1 MNNKEF
7 TSELSRRLGYTLKDT
22 SELVT
27 SLLSDMTRQLEEGN
41 MISIQGF
48 GTFEVKKKAERISVN
63 PTTKQRMLV
72 PPKLVLTYKPSTL
85 LRISLSDLSFKIF
98 HIMNEKLNIQDLIDL
113 LAEKHGMSKK
123 NADSFVKEFFQLIEE
138 ALEKD
143 KYVKI
148 KGLGAF
154 KLIDVE
160 SRESVNVNTGERF
173 EIQGHTKVSFT
184 PEPALKDI
192 INKPFAHFE
201 TVVLN
206 EGTVLEDTPVDSGSE
221 EDEDTEQKVEDV
233 VPEVVAG
240 SAVETPEIA
249 EKIDSPVEPEP
260 VEEAVVPVETV
271 ASEEVNE
278 ERVEVIKTAG
288 PAESS
293 AMKYFIAIVAL
304 VVLLCAGTVAYL
316 YYPDWFDGLSAE
328 SPVEETADNEAG
340 NAAGNTV
347 LMDSVGVKD
356 SVVIAVKDT
365 VSKKLIAEPVIKQQ
379 EAPVAVRQPVV
390 AAATSA
396 SQPKKEKKVEYVP
409 DSTNYTIAGTQAT
422 YTIKPG
428 ETLTRVALRFY
439 GTKALYPY
447 IVKHNPDV
455 IKKPDN
461 VPAGTTIKIP
471 KLVKKQ

>member
-1 MNNKEF
+1 M
-7 TSELSRRLGYTLKDT
+7 
-22 SELVT
+22 
-27 SLLSDMTRQLEEGN
+27 
-41 MISIQGF
+41 
-48 GTFEVKKKAERISVN
+48 
-63 PTTKQRMLV
+63 
-72 PPKLVLTYKPSTL
+72 
-85 LRISLSDLSFKIF
+85 
-98 HIMNEKLNIQDLIDL
+98 
-113 LAEKHGMSKK
+113 
-123 NADSFVKEFFQLIEE
+123 
-138 ALEKD
+138 
-143 KYVKI
+143 
-148 KGLGAF
+148 
-154 KLIDVE
+154 
-160 SRESVNVNTGERF
+160 
-173 EIQGHTKVSFT
+173 
-184 PEPALKDI
+184 
-192 INKPFAHFE
+192 
-201 TVVLN
+201 
-206 EGTVLEDTPVDSGSE
+206 
-221 EDEDTEQKVEDV
+221 
-233 VPEVVAG
+233 PEVVAG

-316 YYPDWFDGLSAE
+316 YYPDWFDELSAE
-328 SPVEETADNEAG
+328 PPVEETAGNEVG

-347 LMDSVGVKD
+347 LMDSIGVKD
-356 SVVIAVKDT
+356 SVAIAVKDT
-365 VSKKLIAEPVIKQQ
+365 VSKKLMAEPVIKQQ
-379 EAPVAVRQPVV
+379 EAPVAVKQTVV
-390 AAATSA
+390 AATSA
-396 SQPKKEKKVEYVP
+396 SQPKKQKKVEYVP

>member
-1 MNNKEF
+1 
-7 TSELSRRLGYTLKDT
+7 
-22 SELVT
+22 
-27 SLLSDMTRQLEEGN
+27 
-41 MISIQGF
+41 
-48 GTFEVKKKAERISVN
+48 
-63 PTTKQRMLV
+63 
-72 PPKLVLTYKPSTL
+72 
-85 LRISLSDLSFKIF
+85 
-98 HIMNEKLNIQDLIDL
+98 MNEKLNIQDLIDL

-316 YYPDWFDGLSAE
+316 YYPDWFDELSAE
-328 SPVEETADNEAG
+328 PPVEETAGNEVG

-347 LMDSVGVKD
+347 LMDSIGVKD
-356 SVVIAVKDT
+356 SVAIAVKDT

-379 EAPVAVRQPVV
+379 EAPVAVKQTVV
-390 AAATSA
+390 AATSA
-396 SQPKKEKKVEYVP
+396 SQPKKQKKVEYVP

-455 IKKPDN
+455 IKKTDN

>member
-1 MNNKEF
+1 
-7 TSELSRRLGYTLKDT
+7 
-22 SELVT
+22 
-27 SLLSDMTRQLEEGN
+27 
-41 MISIQGF
+41 
-48 GTFEVKKKAERISVN
+48 
-63 PTTKQRMLV
+63 
-72 PPKLVLTYKPSTL
+72 
-85 LRISLSDLSFKIF
+85 
-98 HIMNEKLNIQDLIDL
+98 MNEKLNIQDLIDL

-123 NADSFVKEFFQLIEE
+123 NADSFVKEFFQLIEEALEKDKYVKIKGLGAFKLIEE

-240 SAVETPEIA
+240 STVEIPEIA
-249 EKIDSPVEPEP
+249 EKNDSPVESEP
-260 VEEAVVPVETV
+260 VEETVAPVETV

-328 SPVEETADNEAG
+328 PPVEETAGNEAG

-347 LMDSVGVKD
+347 LMDSIGVKD
-356 SVVIAVKDT
+356 SVAIAVKDT

-379 EAPVAVRQPVV
+379 EAPVAVKQTVV
-390 AAATSA
+390 AATSA
-396 SQPKKEKKVEYVP
+396 SQPKKQKKVEYVP

>member
-1 MNNKEF
+1 
-7 TSELSRRLGYTLKDT
+7 
-22 SELVT
+22 
-27 SLLSDMTRQLEEGN
+27 
-41 MISIQGF
+41 
-48 GTFEVKKKAERISVN
+48 
-63 PTTKQRMLV
+63 
-72 PPKLVLTYKPSTL
+72 
-85 LRISLSDLSFKIF
+85 
-98 HIMNEKLNIQDLIDL
+98 MNEKLNIQDLIDL

-240 SAVETPEIA
+240 STVEIPEIA
-249 EKIDSPVEPEP
+249 EKTDSPVEPEP

-328 SPVEETADNEAG
+328 PPVEETAGNEAG
-340 NAAGNTV
+340 NEAGNTA

-356 SVVIAVKDT
+356 SVAIAVK
-365 VSKKLIAEPVIKQQ
+365 
-379 EAPVAVRQPVV
+379 QPV

-396 SQPKKEKKVEYVP
+396 SQPKKQKKVEYVP

>member
-1 MNNKEF
+1 
-7 TSELSRRLGYTLKDT
+7 
-22 SELVT
+22 
-27 SLLSDMTRQLEEGN
+27 
-41 MISIQGF
+41 
-48 GTFEVKKKAERISVN
+48 
-63 PTTKQRMLV
+63 
-72 PPKLVLTYKPSTL
+72 
-85 LRISLSDLSFKIF
+85 
-98 HIMNEKLNIQDLIDL
+98 
-113 LAEKHGMSKK
+113 
-123 NADSFVKEFFQLIEE
+123 
-138 ALEKD
+138 
-143 KYVKI
+143 
-148 KGLGAF
+148 
-154 KLIDVE
+154 
-160 SRESVNVNTGERF
+160 
-173 EIQGHTKVSFT
+173 
-184 PEPALKDI
+184 
-192 INKPFAHFE
+192 
-201 TVVLN
+201 
-206 EGTVLEDTPVDSGSE
+206 
-221 EDEDTEQKVEDV
+221 
-233 VPEVVAG
+233 
-240 SAVETPEIA
+240 
-249 EKIDSPVEPEP
+249 
-260 VEEAVVPVETV
+260 
-271 ASEEVNE
+271 
-278 ERVEVIKTAG
+278 
-288 PAESS
+288 
-293 AMKYFIAIVAL
+293 
-304 VVLLCAGTVAYL
+304 L

-396 SQPKKEKKVEYVP
+396 SQKVEYVP

>member
-1 MNNKEF
+1 
-7 TSELSRRLGYTLKDT
+7 
-22 SELVT
+22 
-27 SLLSDMTRQLEEGN
+27 
-41 MISIQGF
+41 
-48 GTFEVKKKAERISVN
+48 
-63 PTTKQRMLV
+63 
-72 PPKLVLTYKPSTL
+72 
-85 LRISLSDLSFKIF
+85 
-98 HIMNEKLNIQDLIDL
+98 MNEKLNIQDLIDL

-192 INKPFAHFE
+192 INKPFSHFE

-206 EGTVLEDTPVDSGSE
+206 DGTVLEDTPIDSGNEDEEEAEQKTEGGMSGEAESSQGVKDAVNVPPVEVVREAIADIPEEIETPKETESLVETSSATSE
-221 EDEDTEQKVEDV
+221 E
-233 VPEVVAG
+233 EVG
-240 SAVETPEIA
+240 
-249 EKIDSPVEPEP
+249 
-260 VEEAVVPVETV
+260 VEEAK
-271 ASEEVNE
+271 AA
-278 ERVEVIKTAG
+278 KTDG
-288 PAESS
+288 PTESS
-293 AMKYFIAIVAL
+293 TMKYFIGIVVL
-304 VVLLCAGTVAYL
+304 VVLLCAGTVVYL
-316 YYPDWFDGLSAE
+316 YYPDLFDKLSTKP
-328 SPVEETADNEAG
+328 PVEEIVDAEVDKQTDDAALTDSIAD
-340 NAAGNTV
+340 
-347 LMDSVGVKD
+347 
-356 SVVIAVKDT
+356 KDT
-365 VSKKLIAEPVIKQQ
+365 VIVAKADTVSMKPAVEPVTKKPDVSAVVK
-379 EAPVAVRQPVV
+379 ESAAVAAPV
-390 AAATSA
+390 
-396 SQPKKEKKVEYVP
+396 SQPKKQPGIAYVP
-409 DSTNYTIAGTQAT
+409 DSTNYTIVGTETT

-447 IVKHNPDV
+447 IVKHNPGV

-471 KLVKKQ
+471 KLAKKQ

>member
-1 MNNKEF
+1 
-7 TSELSRRLGYTLKDT
+7 
-22 SELVT
+22 
-27 SLLSDMTRQLEEGN
+27 
-41 MISIQGF
+41 
-48 GTFEVKKKAERISVN
+48 
-63 PTTKQRMLV
+63 
-72 PPKLVLTYKPSTL
+72 
-85 LRISLSDLSFKIF
+85 
-98 HIMNEKLNIQDLIDL
+98 MNEKLNIQDLIDL
-113 LAEKHGMSKK
+113 LAEKHGMSRK

-206 EGTVLEDTPVDSGSE
+206 EGTVLEDTPVDSDSE
-221 EDEDTEQKVEDV
+221 EDEDTEQKVEDA

-260 VEEAVVPVETV
+260 VEEAVVPVET
-271 ASEEVNE
+271 SEEVNE

-304 VVLLCAGTVAYL
+304 VILLCAGTVAYL
-316 YYPDWFDGLSAE
+316 YYPDWFDGLSTE
-328 SPVEETADNEAG
+328 PPVEETAGNEVD

-347 LMDSVGVKD
+347 LMDSVA
-356 SVVIAVKDT
+356 IAVKDT

-379 EAPVAVRQPVV
+379 EAPVAVKQTVV
-390 AAATSA
+390 AATSA
-396 SQPKKEKKVEYVP
+396 SQPKKQKKVEYVP

>member
-1 MNNKEF
+1 M
-7 TSELSRRLGYTLKDT
+7 
-22 SELVT
+22 
-27 SLLSDMTRQLEEGN
+27 
-41 MISIQGF
+41 
-48 GTFEVKKKAERISVN
+48 
-63 PTTKQRMLV
+63 
-72 PPKLVLTYKPSTL
+72 
-85 LRISLSDLSFKIF
+85 
-98 HIMNEKLNIQDLIDL
+98 
-113 LAEKHGMSKK
+113 
-123 NADSFVKEFFQLIEE
+123 IEE
-138 ALEKD
+138 SLESD

-240 SAVETPEIA
+240 STVEIPEIA
-249 EKIDSPVEPEP
+249 EKNDSPVESEP
-260 VEEAVVPVETV
+260 VEETVAPVETV

-328 SPVEETADNEAG
+328 QPVEETAGNEAG
-340 NAAGNTV
+340 NEAGNTA

-356 SVVIAVKDT
+356 SVAIAVKDT

-379 EAPVAVRQPVV
+379 EAPVAVKQPV

-396 SQPKKEKKVEYVP
+396 SQPKKQKKVEYVP